1 MKHKSPTK
9 DLAKALFQVSDKNN
23 VLKEVGD
30 ALKTLDHLVST
41 NSYFRVFLQSKKI
54 TGDQKV
60 KILNEFLGKDGHPLV
75 NELVSYLNGST
86 AISDLNSICSLFNT
100 MYKESRNI
108 LSVKGVVAE
117 KMSEAEI
124 ESLRSSLSEM
134 LGKETDLS
142 IDIDP
147 SLIGGIKLRIDNTFL
162 DASIQNQLQSL
173 RSKLL
178 QI

>member
-1 MKHKSPTK
+1 
-9 DLAKALFQVSDKNN
+9 
-23 VLKEVGD
+23 
-30 ALKTLDHLVST
+30 
-41 NSYFRVFLQSKKI
+41 
-54 TGDQKV
+54 
-60 KILNEFLGKDGHPLV
+60 
-75 NELVSYLNGST
+75 
-86 AISDLNSICSLFNT
+86 
-100 MYKESRNI
+100 
-108 LSVKGVVAE
+108 
-117 KMSEAEI
+117 MSEAEI

>member
-1 MKHKSPTK
+1 
-9 DLAKALFQVSDKNN
+9 
-23 VLKEVGD
+23 
-30 ALKTLDHLVST
+30 
-41 NSYFRVFLQSKKI
+41 
-54 TGDQKV
+54 
-60 KILNEFLGKDGHPLV
+60 
-75 NELVSYLNGST
+75 
-86 AISDLNSICSLFNT
+86 

-108 LSVKGVVAE
+108 LSVKGIVAE

>member
-1 MKHKSPTK
+1 
-9 DLAKALFQVSDKNN
+9 
-23 VLKEVGD
+23 
-30 ALKTLDHLVST
+30 
-41 NSYFRVFLQSKKI
+41 
-54 TGDQKV
+54 
-60 KILNEFLGKDGHPLV
+60 
-75 NELVSYLNGST
+75 LVSYLNGST
-86 AISDLNSICSLFNT
+86 AISDLKSICSLFNT

-108 LSVKGVVAE
+108 LSVKGIVAE

>member
-1 MKHKSPTK
+1 MKHKLLPKELTM
-9 DLAKALFQVSDKNN
+9 ALFSVSEKNQV
-23 VLKEVGD
+23 LEEVRN
-30 ALKTLDHLVST
+30 ALLSLSGLAST
-41 NSYFRVFLQSKKI
+41 NSYFRVFFQSKKI
-54 TGDQKV
+54 TGNQKV
-60 KILNEFLGKDGHPLV
+60 KILNELLGKDGHPLV

-108 LSVKGVVAE
+108 LSVKGIVAE

-147 SLIGGIKLRIDNTFL
+147 SLIGGIKLRINNTFL

>member
-1 MKHKSPTK
+1 M
-9 DLAKALFQVSDKNN
+9 
-23 VLKEVGD
+23 
-30 ALKTLDHLVST
+30 
-41 NSYFRVFLQSKKI
+41 
-54 TGDQKV
+54 
-60 KILNEFLGKDGHPLV
+60 
-75 NELVSYLNGST
+75 GSEMC
-86 AISDLNSICSLFNT
+86 IRDSFNT
-100 MYKESRNI
+100 MYKETRNI
-108 LSVKGVVAE
+108 LSVKGIVAE

-124 ESLRSSLSEM
+124 ESLRSSLSEV

-173 RSKLL
+173 RSMLL

>member
-1 MKHKSPTK
+1 MKHKFRSK
-9 DLAKALFQVSDKNN
+9 DLTMALFSISEKNH
-23 VLKEVGD
+23 VLEEVRN
-30 ALKTLDHLVST
+30 ALLSLSELAST

-60 KILNEFLGKDGHPLV
+60 DILNNLLGDQGYPLV
-75 NELVSYLNGST
+75 NEMASYFNASS
-86 AISDLNSICSLFNT
+86 AVSDLKSISKLFDT
-100 MYKESRNI
+100 MYKDNKNI
-108 LSVKGVVAE
+108 LSVHGTVAQ
-117 KMSEAEI
+117 KMTESEV
-124 ESLRSSLSEM
+124 ESLSSSLDQL
-134 LGKETDLS
+134 LGKETDLT

-162 DASIQNQLQSL
+162 DASIQNQLQIL